1 MAQCLRAVCADIS
14 GYPVTMPYS
23 VVRRTVRRNVRR
35 WSAAGM
41 LALVAV
47 TGCSTAGSGDAS
59 APSTVSV
66 VEGAISPE
74 ALDKVQALN
83 INRSCGTVGAGLAA
97 CVAVTADKI
106 ALATELQTDLKEL
119 PTIDIS
125 TEASQVAGGIADRGK
140 EWARLGCP
148 VNWVPDCAG
157 VAMAVESDF
166 SVLAAYVIQ
175 LTSAA

>member
-1 MAQCLRAVCADIS
+1 
-14 GYPVTMPYS
+14 MPYS
-23 VVRRTVRRNVRR
+23 FVRQTALSNARR
-35 WSAAGM
+35 SAVSGM

-47 TGCSTAGSGDAS
+47 TGCSTAGPGDAS

-66 VEGAISPE
+66 VEGAISAD

-106 ALATELQTDLKEL
+106 AIAAQLQTDLTEL
-119 PTIDIS
+119 PTVDIS
-125 TEASQVAGGIADRGK
+125 TDASQVAGGIADRGK

-148 VNWVPDCAG
+148 VSWVPECAG

-166 SVLAAYVIQ
+166 SVLAAYIIQ